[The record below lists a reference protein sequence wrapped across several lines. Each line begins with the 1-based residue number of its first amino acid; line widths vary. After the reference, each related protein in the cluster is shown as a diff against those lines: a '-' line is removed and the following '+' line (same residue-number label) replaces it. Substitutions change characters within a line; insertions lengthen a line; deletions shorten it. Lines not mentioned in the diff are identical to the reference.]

1 MSNWRPSLERRRK
14 GYVCTTLKPNVKLDA
29 MRTPPLSRL
38 FVLLGALFLCA
49 TIFLSCSGG
58 GGGTPGIASTVAS
71 GSGGPTPAAV
81 GGGPTP
87 AAGSV
92 SPTTAAGGGSTT
104 GGTGSTSGTATSPVG
119 AAVSAAADVVTYH
132 NDIARTGQNLH
143 ETILTP
149 ANVNATTFGKVGFF
163 TVDGKVDGQPLFVGA
178 LAMAGGTHNVL
189 YVVTEHDSVFALDA
203 DTGAQLWKASALGA
217 GETTSDDHGCG
228 QITPEI
234 GITSTPVIDRSRGT
248 HGTIFFVAMTKDSGG
263 GYHQRV
269 HALDLATGAEQ
280 LNGPTEVAAS
290 YPGSGPNSSN
300 GRVVFAPSS
309 YAERAGLLL
318 LNGVVYTTWTSHCDG
333 GAYNGWI
340 IGFSADTLQQASVL
354 NVTPNGARGSVWM
367 SGAGPASDGSSIYLL
382 DANGTFDTTLNA
394 SGFPAQGDFGNTY
407 LKLGTSGGLSV
418 ADYFAMS
425 KTVQESNA
433 DEDLG
438 SGGALVL
445 PDLADASGVVRHLT
459 LGAGK
464 DNIIYVLDRDSMGKF
479 NAAGDNIYQE
489 IPAQLGGG
497 EFGMPAY
504 FNNTIYFGSVSDHLK
519 AFKIA
524 DARLSATPSSQTG
537 MTFVF
542 PGTTPSVSANGSA
555 QGIVWA
561 AENGNVAALHAF
573 DPGNLATEFYNSN
586 QMGTRDQFGAGNKY
600 ITPMVA
606 NGKVYV
612 GTTNGVAVFGLL
624 PKG

>member
-1 MSNWRPSLERRRK
+1 MQTLHIARRFF
-14 GYVCTTLKPNVKLDA
+14 
-29 MRTPPLSRL
+29 S
-38 FVLLGALFLCA
+38 LGALIFCA

-58 GGGTPGIASTVAS
+58 GGGTSGTASIGGIGSSSTTTGMGS
-71 GSGGPTPAAV
+71 GSGSSSGTPM
-81 GGGPTP
+81 
-87 AAGSV
+87 S
-92 SPTTAAGGGSTT
+92 AGG
-104 GGTGSTSGTATSPVG
+104 
-119 AAVSAAADVVTYH
+119 DVVTYH
-132 NDIARTGQNLH
+132 NDIARTGQNLS

-149 ANVNATTFGKVGFF
+149 ANVNASTFGKVGFF
-163 TVDGKVDGQPLFVGA
+163 AVDGKVDGQPLFVGS
-178 LAMAGGTHNVL
+178 LAIAGGTHNVL
-189 YVVTEHDSVFALDA
+189 YIVTEHDSVFALDA

-234 GITSTPVIDRSRGT
+234 GVTSTPVIDRSRGT
-248 HGTIFFVAMTKDSGG
+248 HGTIFVVAMTKDSGG

-280 LNGPTEVAAS
+280 LNGPIEVAAS
-290 YPGSGPNSSN
+290 YPGAGPNSSN

-318 LNGVVYTTWTSHCDG
+318 LNGVIYTTWTSHCDG
-333 GAYNGWI
+333 GAYTGWI
-340 IGFSADTLQQASVL
+340 IGYSADTLQQTSVL
-354 NVTPNGARGSVWM
+354 NVTPNGSRGSVWM

-394 SGFPAQGDFGNTY
+394 SGFPAQGDFGNAY
-407 LKLGTSGGLSV
+407 LKLGTTGGLSV

-425 KTVQESNA
+425 NIVEESNA
-433 DEDLG
+433 DGDLG

-445 PDLADASGVVRHLT
+445 PDLADASGAVHHLT

-464 DNIIYVLDRDSMGKF
+464 DDIIYVLNRDSMGKF
-479 NAAGDNIYQE
+479 NAAGNNIYQE
-489 IPAQLGGG
+489 IPAQLSGG

-504 FNNTIYFGSVSDHLK
+504 FNNTVYFGSVSDHLK
-519 AFKIA
+519 AFTMTN
-524 DARLSATPSSQTG
+524 ARLSATPSSQTA
-537 MTFVF
+537 MTFAF

-555 QGIVWA
+555 NGIVWA
-561 AENGNVAALHAF
+561 AENGSIGALHAF
-573 DPGNLATEFYNSN
+573 DPGNLATELYNSN

-600 ITPMVA
+600 ITPMVV

-624 PKG
+624 TKQ